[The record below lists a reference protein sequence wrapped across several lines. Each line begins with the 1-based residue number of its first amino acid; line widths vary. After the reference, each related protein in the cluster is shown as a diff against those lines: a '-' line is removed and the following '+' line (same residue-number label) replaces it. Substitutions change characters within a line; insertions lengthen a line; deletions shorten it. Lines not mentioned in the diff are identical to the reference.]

1 MQPDEEPCFPDVVS
15 REGSQQRRERVRD
28 IGSLPQHVVR
38 RLGERDDNEVEIGV
52 FVHLAG
58 DERAPGRYPV
68 EACVGLEHRER
79 AFEEGA
85 VPGRQL
91 RPMPRVENV
100 LRHLLN
106 LEAQDR
112 SVLHASDE
120 PRRPG
125 LRSLLGE
132 SPILQ
137 YPWHSKVL
145 YLASLLKP
153 GGFLILALMG
163 FSTFFASVHQVPAG
177 HIGVVYEFGG
187 IKGQIGEGLQFVAP
201 WRDVVLA
208 NIQVQRRVFDK
219 LNAFSE
225 ESQDVFV
232 RASLNVRVSPQTIQ
246 QLYRSVGPNF
256 FNVLVESRV
265 IQNFKD
271 ETVKY
276 KSVEIAPNRENIR
289 RAVRERLEREL
300 SPFSIEVVDLL
311 LDNIDFSPEF
321 KKAIED
327 KQIATQRALEEQ
339 QKIEGEKH
347 KAQQAIERAKGEGS
361 ATLFRAEKEAEAN
374 RKLAA
379 SLTPELVRYAMVQK
393 LSDKIQVMML
403 PSGQNF
409 ILDSDILRGT
419 PREKR

>member
-1 MQPDEEPCFPDVVS
+1 MSYVIWMAILAVIAALLFTAQRTFPETRDY
-15 REGSQQRRERVRD
+15 RGSK
-28 IGSLPQHVVR
+28 I
-38 RLGERDDNEVEIGV
+38 
-52 FVHLAG
+52 
-58 DERAPGRYPV
+58 
-68 EACVGLEHRER
+68 
-79 AFEEGA
+79 
-85 VPGRQL
+85 
-91 RPMPRVENV
+91 
-100 LRHLLN
+100 LL
-106 LEAQDR
+106 
-112 SVLHASDE
+112 
-120 PRRPG
+120 
-125 LRSLLGE
+125 
-132 SPILQ
+132 
-137 YPWHSKVL
+137 
-145 YLASLLKP
+145 LASLLKP
-153 GGFLILALMG
+153 GGFLILALMV
-163 FSTFFASVHQVPAG
+163 FITFFASVHQVPAG

-201 WRDVVLA
+201 WRDVLLA

-289 RAVRERLEREL
+289 KAVRERLEKEL

-311 LDNIDFSPEF
+311 LDNIDFNPEF

-361 ATLFRAEKEAEAN
+361 AILFRAEKEAEAN

-409 ILDSDILRGT
+409 ILDSDILRGA

>member
-1 MQPDEEPCFPDVVS
+1 MPYIIWMVVLMVVA
-15 REGSQQRRERVRD
+15 GLLIAARRN
-28 IGSLPQHVVR
+28 LPAIS
-38 RLGERDDNEVEIGV
+38 D
-52 FVHLAG
+52 
-58 DERAPGRYPV
+58 Y
-68 EACVGLEHRER
+68 
-79 AFEEGA
+79 
-85 VPGRQL
+85 RQ
-91 RPMPRVENV
+91 
-100 LRHLLN
+100 
-106 LEAQDR
+106 
-112 SVLHASDE
+112 
-120 PRRPG
+120 
-125 LRSLLGE
+125 
-132 SPILQ
+132 
-137 YPWHSKVL
+137 SKVL
-145 YLASLLKP
+145 YLASLMRP
-153 GGFLILALMG
+153 EVLIPALMVLI
-163 FSTFFASVHQVPAG
+163 TFFSSVQQVPAG

-201 WRDVVLA
+201 WRNVLLA

-246 QLYRSVGPNF
+246 ELYRTVGPNF

-289 RAVRERLEREL
+289 KAVRERLEREL

-311 LDNIDFSPEF
+311 LDNIDFNPEF

-361 ATLFRAEKEAEAN
+361 AILFRAEKEAEAN

-409 ILDSDILRGT
+409 ILDSDVLRGA

>member
-1 MQPDEEPCFPDVVS
+1 MLYVIWMVVLTVIALLLFTAKRTLPEVIDYRQP
-15 REGSQQRRERVRD
+15 
-28 IGSLPQHVVR
+28 
-38 RLGERDDNEVEIGV
+38 
-52 FVHLAG
+52 
-58 DERAPGRYPV
+58 
-68 EACVGLEHRER
+68 R
-79 AFEEGA
+79 AF
-85 VPGRQL
+85 
-91 RPMPRVENV
+91 
-100 LRHLLN
+100 N
-106 LEAQDR
+106 LAR
-112 SVLHASDE
+112 F
-120 PRRPG
+120 
-125 LRSLLGE
+125 
-132 SPILQ
+132 
-137 YPWHSKVL
+137 
-145 YLASLLKP
+145 LKP
-153 GGFLILALMG
+153 AGFLILALMVL
-163 FSTFFASVHQVPAG
+163 STFFASVYQVPAG

-187 IKGQIGEGLQFVAP
+187 IKGQVGEGLQFVAP
-201 WRDVVLA
+201 WRNVLLA

-219 LNAFSE
+219 LNSFSE

-232 RASLNVRVSPQTIQ
+232 RASLNVRVSPQAIQ
-246 QLYRSVGPNF
+246 QLYRTVGPNF

-276 KSVEIAPNRENIR
+276 KSVDIAPHRENIR
-289 RAVRERLEREL
+289 KAVRERLEKEL

-311 LDNIDFSPEF
+311 LDNIDFNPEF

-347 KAQQAIERAKGEGS
+347 KAQQAIEKAKGEGS
-361 ATLFRAEKEAEAN
+361 AILFRAEKEAEAN

-409 ILDSDILRGT
+409 ILDSDILRGA

>member
-1 MQPDEEPCFPDVVS
+1 MSYVIWMAILTVIAALLFTAQ
-15 REGSQQRRERVRD
+15 
-28 IGSLPQHVVR
+28 
-38 RLGERDDNEVEIGV
+38 
-52 FVHLAG
+52 
-58 DERAPGRYPV
+58 
-68 EACVGLEHRER
+68 R
-79 AFEEGA
+79 AFPETRDYRGSKI
-85 VPGRQL
+85 
-91 RPMPRVENV
+91 
-100 LRHLLN
+100 LL
-106 LEAQDR
+106 
-112 SVLHASDE
+112 
-120 PRRPG
+120 
-125 LRSLLGE
+125 
-132 SPILQ
+132 
-137 YPWHSKVL
+137 
-145 YLASLLKP
+145 LASLLKP
-153 GGFLILALMG
+153 GGFLILALMV
-163 FSTFFASVHQVPAG
+163 FITFFASVHQVPAG

-201 WRDVVLA
+201 WRDVLLA

-246 QLYRSVGPNF
+246 QLYRTVGPNF

-289 RAVRERLEREL
+289 KAVRERLEREL

-311 LDNIDFSPEF
+311 LDNIDFNPEF

-361 ATLFRAEKEAEAN
+361 AILFRAEKEAEAN

-379 SLTPELVRYAMVQK
+379 SLTPDLVRYAMVQK

>member
-1 MQPDEEPCFPDVVS
+1 MSYVIWMAILAVIAALLFIAQRTFPETRDY
-15 REGSQQRRERVRD
+15 RGSK
-28 IGSLPQHVVR
+28 I
-38 RLGERDDNEVEIGV
+38 
-52 FVHLAG
+52 
-58 DERAPGRYPV
+58 
-68 EACVGLEHRER
+68 
-79 AFEEGA
+79 
-85 VPGRQL
+85 
-91 RPMPRVENV
+91 
-100 LRHLLN
+100 LL
-106 LEAQDR
+106 
-112 SVLHASDE
+112 
-120 PRRPG
+120 
-125 LRSLLGE
+125 
-132 SPILQ
+132 
-137 YPWHSKVL
+137 
-145 YLASLLKP
+145 LASLLKP
-153 GGFLILALMG
+153 GGFLILALMV
-163 FSTFFASVHQVPAG
+163 FITFFASVHQVPAG

-201 WRDVVLA
+201 WRDVLLA

-246 QLYRSVGPNF
+246 QLYRTVGPNF

-289 RAVRERLEREL
+289 KAVRERLEKEL

-311 LDNIDFSPEF
+311 LDNIDFNPEF

-361 ATLFRAEKEAEAN
+361 AILFRAEKEAEAN

-409 ILDSDILRGT
+409 ILDSDILRGA

>member
-1 MQPDEEPCFPDVVS
+1 MSYVISMVVLTVIAVLLLTAK
-15 REGSQQRRERVRD
+15 RNLPEIRD
-28 IGSLPQHVVR
+28 
-38 RLGERDDNEVEIGV
+38 
-52 FVHLAG
+52 
-58 DERAPGRYPV
+58 Y
-68 EACVGLEHRER
+68 
-79 AFEEGA
+79 
-85 VPGRQL
+85 RQ
-91 RPMPRVENV
+91 
-100 LRHLLN
+100 
-106 LEAQDR
+106 
-112 SVLHASDE
+112 
-120 PRRPG
+120 
-125 LRSLLGE
+125 
-132 SPILQ
+132 
-137 YPWHSKVL
+137 SKLL
-145 YLASLLKP
+145 YLASLRRPL
-153 GGFLILALMG
+153 GFLILALMA
-163 FSTFFASVHQVPAG
+163 FVTFFASVHQVPAG

-201 WRDVVLA
+201 WRDVLLA

-219 LNAFSE
+219 LNSFSE

-246 QLYRSVGPNF
+246 QLYRTVGPNF

-276 KSVEIAPNRENIR
+276 KSVEIAPNREKIR
-289 RAVRERLEREL
+289 QAVRERLEKEL

-311 LDNIDFSPEF
+311 LDNIDFNPDF

-361 ATLFRAEKEAEAN
+361 AILFRAEKEAEAN

-409 ILDSDILRGT
+409 ILDSDILRGA
-419 PREKR
+419 PKEKR

>member
-1 MQPDEEPCFPDVVS
+1 MPYVIWMVVLTVIAALLFAA
-15 REGSQQRRERVRD
+15 RRNLPEIRD
-28 IGSLPQHVVR
+28 YRQSKMLYLVSLLRPGAYVV
-38 RLGERDDNEVEIGV
+38 LGLMAFSTV
-52 FVHLAG
+52 FV
-58 DERAPGRYPV
+58 
-68 EACVGLEHRER
+68 
-79 AFEEGA
+79 
-85 VPGRQL
+85 
-91 RPMPRVENV
+91 
-100 LRHLLN
+100 
-106 LEAQDR
+106 
-112 SVLHASDE
+112 
-120 PRRPG
+120 
-125 LRSLLGE
+125 
-132 SPILQ
+132 
-137 YPWHSKVL
+137 
-145 YLASLLKP
+145 
-153 GGFLILALMG
+153 
-163 FSTFFASVHQVPAG
+163 SVHQVPAG

-201 WRDVVLA
+201 WRDVLLA

-219 LNAFSE
+219 LNSFSE
-225 ESQDVFV
+225 ENPDVFV
-232 RASLNVRVSPQTIQ
+232 RASLNVRVSPQAIQ
-246 QLYRSVGPNF
+246 QLYRTVGPNF

-289 RAVRERLEREL
+289 KAVRERLEKEL

-311 LDNIDFSPEF
+311 LDNIDFNPEF
-321 KKAIED
+321 KRAIED

-361 ATLFRAEKEAEAN
+361 AILFRAEKEAEAN

-409 ILDSDILRGT
+409 ILDSDILRGA
-419 PREKR
+419 PKDRK

>member
-1 MQPDEEPCFPDVVS
+1 M
-15 REGSQQRRERVRD
+15 
-28 IGSLPQHVVR
+28 
-38 RLGERDDNEVEIGV
+38 
-52 FVHLAG
+52 
-58 DERAPGRYPV
+58 RYV
-68 EACVGLEHRER
+68 IWMVILTG
-79 AFEEGA
+79 GA
-85 VPGRQL
+85 V
-91 RPMPRVENV
+91 
-100 LRHLLN
+100 LLFTAKRN
-106 LEAQDR
+106 LPEIRDYGQ
-112 SVLHASDE
+112 
-120 PRRPG
+120 
-125 LRSLLGE
+125 
-132 SPILQ
+132 
-137 YPWHSKVL
+137 SKLL
-145 YLASLLKP
+145 YLGSFLKP
-153 GGFLILALMG
+153 GGYLVLALMAL
-163 FSTFFASVHQVPAG
+163 STFFASVHQVPAG

-201 WRDVVLA
+201 WRDVLLA

-246 QLYRSVGPNF
+246 QLYRTVGPNF

-289 RAVRERLEREL
+289 KAVRERLEKEL

-311 LDNIDFSPEF
+311 LDNIDFNPEF

-361 ATLFRAEKEAEAN
+361 AILFRAEKEAEAN

-379 SLTPELVRYAMVQK
+379 SLTPDLVRYAMVQK

-419 PREKR
+419 PKEKR

>member
-1 MQPDEEPCFPDVVS
+1 MRYVIWMVVLTVIAVLLFTAKRNLS
-15 REGSQQRRERVRD
+15 EIRD
-28 IGSLPQHVVR
+28 
-38 RLGERDDNEVEIGV
+38 
-52 FVHLAG
+52 
-58 DERAPGRYPV
+58 Y
-68 EACVGLEHRER
+68 
-79 AFEEGA
+79 
-85 VPGRQL
+85 RQ
-91 RPMPRVENV
+91 
-100 LRHLLN
+100 
-106 LEAQDR
+106 
-112 SVLHASDE
+112 
-120 PRRPG
+120 
-125 LRSLLGE
+125 
-132 SPILQ
+132 
-137 YPWHSKVL
+137 SKVL
-145 YLASLLKP
+145 YLASFLKP
-153 GGFLILALMG
+153 GGYLILALMAL
-163 FSTFFASVHQVPAG
+163 STFFASVHQVPAG

-187 IKGQIGEGLQFVAP
+187 IKGQIAEGLQFVAP
-201 WRDVVLA
+201 WRDVLLA

-246 QLYRSVGPNF
+246 QLYRTVGPNF

-289 RAVRERLEREL
+289 KAVRERLEKEL

-311 LDNIDFSPEF
+311 LDNIDFNPEF

-361 ATLFRAEKEAEAN
+361 AILFRAEKEAEAN

-379 SLTPELVRYAMVQK
+379 SLTPDLVRYAMVQK

-409 ILDSDILRGT
+409 ILDSDILRGA

>member
-1 MQPDEEPCFPDVVS
+1 MRYVIWMVILTGVAVLLFTAKRNLPEIRDYRQS
-15 REGSQQRRERVRD
+15 R
-28 IGSLPQHVVR
+28 I
-38 RLGERDDNEVEIGV
+38 
-52 FVHLAG
+52 
-58 DERAPGRYPV
+58 
-68 EACVGLEHRER
+68 
-79 AFEEGA
+79 
-85 VPGRQL
+85 
-91 RPMPRVENV
+91 
-100 LRHLLN
+100 
-106 LEAQDR
+106 
-112 SVLHASDE
+112 
-120 PRRPG
+120 
-125 LRSLLGE
+125 
-132 SPILQ
+132 
-137 YPWHSKVL
+137 L

-153 GGFLILALMG
+153 GGYLILALMVL
-163 FSTFFASVHQVPAG
+163 STLFASVHQVPAG

-201 WRDVVLA
+201 WRDVLLA

-246 QLYRSVGPNF
+246 QLYRTVGPNF

-289 RAVRERLEREL
+289 KAVRERLEREL

-311 LDNIDFSPEF
+311 LDNIDFNPEF

-361 ATLFRAEKEAEAN
+361 AILFRAEKEAEAN

>member
-1 MQPDEEPCFPDVVS
+1 MSYVIWMAILAVIAALLFIAQRTFPETRDY
-15 REGSQQRRERVRD
+15 RGSK
-28 IGSLPQHVVR
+28 I
-38 RLGERDDNEVEIGV
+38 
-52 FVHLAG
+52 
-58 DERAPGRYPV
+58 
-68 EACVGLEHRER
+68 
-79 AFEEGA
+79 
-85 VPGRQL
+85 
-91 RPMPRVENV
+91 
-100 LRHLLN
+100 LL
-106 LEAQDR
+106 
-112 SVLHASDE
+112 
-120 PRRPG
+120 
-125 LRSLLGE
+125 
-132 SPILQ
+132 
-137 YPWHSKVL
+137 
-145 YLASLLKP
+145 LASLLKP
-153 GGFLILALMG
+153 GGFLILALMV
-163 FSTFFASVHQVPAG
+163 FITFFASVHQVPAG

-201 WRDVVLA
+201 WRDVLLA

-289 RAVRERLEREL
+289 KAVRERLEKEL

-311 LDNIDFSPEF
+311 LDNIDFNPEF

-361 ATLFRAEKEAEAN
+361 AILFRAEKEAEAN

-409 ILDSDILRGT
+409 ILDSDILRGA

>member
-1 MQPDEEPCFPDVVS
+1 MQYLFWMVVLTALAALLFIARRNMPEIDDHRSS
-15 REGSQQRRERVRD
+15 R
-28 IGSLPQHVVR
+28 L
-38 RLGERDDNEVEIGV
+38 
-52 FVHLAG
+52 
-58 DERAPGRYPV
+58 RYL
-68 EACVGLEHRER
+68 VG
-79 AFEEGA
+79 
-85 VPGRQL
+85 
-91 RPMPRVENV
+91 V
-100 LRHLLN
+100 LRRGVLL
-106 LEAQDR
+106 
-112 SVLHASDE
+112 V
-120 PRRPG
+120 
-125 LRSLLGE
+125 
-132 SPILQ
+132 
-137 YPWHSKVL
+137 VT
-145 YLASLLKP
+145 
-153 GGFLILALMG
+153 LMV

-177 HIGVVYEFGG
+177 HIGVVYEFGA
-187 IKGQIGEGLQFVAP
+187 IKGQIAEGLQFVAP
-201 WRDVVLA
+201 WRNVMLA

-232 RASLNVRVSPQTIQ
+232 RASLNVRVSPDTIQ
-246 QLYRSVGPNF
+246 QLYRTVGPNF

-289 RAVRERLEREL
+289 KAVRERLEKEL

-311 LDNIDFSPEF
+311 LDNIDFNPEF

-339 QKIEGEKH
+339 QKIEGERH

-361 ATLFRAEKEAEAN
+361 AILFRAEKEAEAN

-403 PSGQNF
+403 PAGQNF
-409 ILDSDILRGT
+409 ILDSDILRG
-419 PREKR
+419 PAREKR

>member
-1 MQPDEEPCFPDVVS
+1 MSYVIWMVILAVIAALLFTAQRTFPETRDY
-15 REGSQQRRERVRD
+15 RGSK
-28 IGSLPQHVVR
+28 I
-38 RLGERDDNEVEIGV
+38 
-52 FVHLAG
+52 
-58 DERAPGRYPV
+58 
-68 EACVGLEHRER
+68 
-79 AFEEGA
+79 
-85 VPGRQL
+85 
-91 RPMPRVENV
+91 
-100 LRHLLN
+100 LL
-106 LEAQDR
+106 
-112 SVLHASDE
+112 
-120 PRRPG
+120 
-125 LRSLLGE
+125 
-132 SPILQ
+132 
-137 YPWHSKVL
+137 
-145 YLASLLKP
+145 LASLLKP
-153 GGFLILALMG
+153 GGFLILALMV
-163 FSTFFASVHQVPAG
+163 FITFFASVHQVPAG

-201 WRDVVLA
+201 WRDVLLA

-246 QLYRSVGPNF
+246 QLYRTVGPNF

-289 RAVRERLEREL
+289 KAVRERLEKEL

-311 LDNIDFSPEF
+311 LDNIDFNPEF

-361 ATLFRAEKEAEAN
+361 AILFRAEKEAEAN

-409 ILDSDILRGT
+409 ILDSDILRGA

>member
-1 MQPDEEPCFPDVVS
+1 MRYVIWMVILTGAAVLLFTAKRNLPEI
-15 REGSQQRRERVRD
+15 RD
-28 IGSLPQHVVR
+28 YGQ
-38 RLGERDDNEVEIGV
+38 
-52 FVHLAG
+52 
-58 DERAPGRYPV
+58 
-68 EACVGLEHRER
+68 
-79 AFEEGA
+79 
-85 VPGRQL
+85 
-91 RPMPRVENV
+91 
-100 LRHLLN
+100 
-106 LEAQDR
+106 
-112 SVLHASDE
+112 
-120 PRRPG
+120 
-125 LRSLLGE
+125 
-132 SPILQ
+132 
-137 YPWHSKVL
+137 SKLL
-145 YLASLLKP
+145 YLGSFLKP
-153 GGFLILALMG
+153 GGYLVLALMAL
-163 FSTFFASVHQVPAG
+163 STFFASVHQVPAG

-201 WRDVVLA
+201 WRDVLLA

-246 QLYRSVGPNF
+246 QLYRTVGPNF

-289 RAVRERLEREL
+289 KAVRERLEKEL

-311 LDNIDFSPEF
+311 LDNIDFNPEF

-361 ATLFRAEKEAEAN
+361 AILFRAEKEAEAN

-379 SLTPELVRYAMVQK
+379 SLTPDLVRYAMVQK